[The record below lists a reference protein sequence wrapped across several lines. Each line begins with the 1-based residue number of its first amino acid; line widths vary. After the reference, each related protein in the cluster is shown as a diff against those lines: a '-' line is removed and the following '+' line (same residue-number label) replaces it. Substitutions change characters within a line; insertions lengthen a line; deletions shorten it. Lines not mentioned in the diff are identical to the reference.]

1 MYLKKRGSNSK
12 PSLFISES
20 HGVQTKLVIAD
31 FSDKTLK
38 IYEDIRD
45 SVADLDVGI
54 LVNNVGVIQS
64 QPAYF
69 NEVDE
74 DTLVNTVQGWS
85 F

>member
-1 MYLKKRGSNSK
+1 MKRN
-12 PSLFISES
+12 LHFISES
-20 HGVQTKLVIAD
+20 QHGVQTKLVIAD
-31 FSDKTLK
+31 FSDKTLE

-45 SVADLDVGI
+45 SIADLDIGI

-74 DTLVNTVQGWS
+74 ETLVNTVQVW
-85 F
+85 

>member
-1 MYLKKRGSNSK
+1 MK
-12 PSLFISES
+12 PNLHFISES
-20 HGVQTKLVIAD
+20 RHGVQTKLVTGD
-31 FSDKTLK
+31 FSDKTLE

-45 SVADLDVGI
+45 SIADLDVGI

-74 DTLVNTVQGWS
+74 ETLVNTVQVW
-85 F
+85 

>member
-1 MYLKKRGSNSK
+1 MIPNLH
-12 PSLFISES
+12 FISES
-20 HGVQTKLVIAD
+20 QHGVQTKLVIGD
-31 FSDKTLK
+31 FSDKTLE

-45 SVADLDVGI
+45 SIADLDIGI

-74 DTLVNTVQGWS
+74 ETLVNTVQVW
-85 F
+85 